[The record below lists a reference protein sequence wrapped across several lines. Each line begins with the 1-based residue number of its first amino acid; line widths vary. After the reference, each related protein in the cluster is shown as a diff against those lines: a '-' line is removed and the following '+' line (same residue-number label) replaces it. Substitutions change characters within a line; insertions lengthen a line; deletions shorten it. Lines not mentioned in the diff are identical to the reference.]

1 MRVDTHGLVVAS
13 KSLSY
18 TVGPLICRVSSDQN
32 TSSVPHSSSFL
43 QVISQGSVSELL
55 GGT

>member
-18 TVGPLICRVSSDQN
+18 TVGPLICREHIFCA
-32 TSSVPHSSSFL
+32 TFL
-43 QVISQGSVSELL
+43 FLL
-55 GGT
+55 GGDIQGVRF